1 MMTREEFYEYVK
13 GHIKELLPEDA
24 YPKGTTVRI
33 EEVEKSGGLKLTG
46 VCIRKPEETIVP
58 VVYLDEYYKVYQEG
72 APISLVLEEIKN
84 VDGRAREK
92 INVPRL
98 TEDDLEF
105 DSVRDRIFIKACD
118 KGLSKDYLQKMP
130 HVDQG
135 DYAATYHIMVG
146 ISDSGMQSIPVSSML
161 AAKWGKKPEELHCA
175 ALENM
180 RKNLQPEM
188 FEMTS
193 MLENPLF
200 PKETPNLLD
209 GNAESHISEGP
220 EITLYVL
227 RYDTE
232 YFGASCVFDPDIMEQ
247 AAKKLGASCFVLPSS
262 NHEILLVK
270 DRGMDIYENLG
281 RMVREINRTELNPED
296 FLSDHVQY
304 YDKSQK
310 KVLGEKEYLE
320 TRAEKVVAA
329 EKKREQKQ
337 NSPKI

>member
-13 GHIKELLPEDA
+13 EHIKKLLPEDE
-24 YPKGTTVRI
+24 YPKGTDVRI
-33 EEVEKSGGLKLTG
+33 TEVEKSNGRKLTG
-46 VCIRKPEETIVP
+46 MSIARPGETITP
-58 VVYLDEYYKVYQEG
+58 IIYLDEYYKVYQNG
-72 APISLVLEEIKN
+72 APISLVLGEIKN

-92 INVPRL
+92 VNVPRL

-118 KGLSKDYLQKMP
+118 KGLSKDYIQKMP

-161 AAKWGKKPEELHCA
+161 AAKWGKKPEELHRA

-180 RKNLQPEM
+180 KKNMPPEM
-188 FEMTS
+188 FEMMS
-193 MLENPLF
+193 ILENPLF
-200 PKETPNLLD
+200 PKATPNLLD
-209 GNAESHISEGP
+209 GNAESNIPGGP
-220 EITLYVL
+220 ETTLYVL
-227 RYDTE
+227 RYGTE
-232 YFGASCVFDPDIMEQ
+232 YFGASCVFDLDIMEQ

-270 DRGMDIYENLG
+270 DWGMDIYENLG

-320 TRAEKVVAA
+320 ARAEKAAEA
-329 EKKREQKQ
+329 EKKQEQNQ
-337 NSPKI
+337 RSPKI